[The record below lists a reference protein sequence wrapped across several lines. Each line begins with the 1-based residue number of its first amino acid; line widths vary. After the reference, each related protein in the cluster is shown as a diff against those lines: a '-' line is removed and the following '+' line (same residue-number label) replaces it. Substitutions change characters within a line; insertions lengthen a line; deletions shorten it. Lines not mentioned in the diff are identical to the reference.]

1 MHLEIWTEYYCEGGG
16 FQLADPPGAK
26 DWGGKEKTSLI
37 RTVGGMC
44 E

>member
-1 MHLEIWTEYYCEGGG
+1 MKYEQNVTVGGGG
-16 FQLADPPGAK
+16 FQLADPPRAK